1 MNKII
6 TVILFLLVSSQLF
19 SQGFTVEKY
28 IDRYKSVAIEEMRR
42 SGIPASITLA
52 QGILESENGNGSL
65 TLRSNNHF
73 GIKCKSSWTGETVYH
88 NDDEQGECFRK
99 YSNPEESYR
108 DHSDFLKTS
117 DRYSLLFTLDPINYK
132 GWAFGLKKAGYAT
145 NPRYPQILINY
156 IEKYNLQQ
164 YTLLGMTP
172 ADDNI
177 TAVDKLQYE
186 ALPTK
191 LDQTGEPQLVKTQ
204 HFGLNAV
211 HVSRGTSLL
220 AVASGFDI
228 PLYRLME
235 FNDLISEG
243 ILTKDQWLYLERKNK
258 TAEVPV
264 HTTASG
270 ETIYDIAQYYGV
282 QLSSILKYNNMDK
295 DALTAPGTV
304 IHLQPTESKAVAD
317 IIHEV
322 RPKESLFSIS
332 KKYDVSISTLK
343 VLNKLSSD
351 DLTVGQR
358 LIISNK

>member
-6 TVILFLLVSSQLF
+6 TFVLFLLVSNQLF
-19 SQGFTVEKY
+19 SQGLTVEQY

-42 SGIPASITLA
+42 SAIPAAITLA

-73 GIKCKSSWTGETVYH
+73 GIKCKSNWTGETVYH

-99 YSNPEESYR
+99 YSNPEESYK
-108 DHSDFLKTS
+108 DHSDFLKAG
-117 DRYSLLFTLDPINYK
+117 DRYSQLFKLDPINYK
-132 GWAFGLKKAGYAT
+132 GWALGLKKAGYAT

-164 YTLLGMTP
+164 YTLQGITP
-172 ADDNI
+172 ADNNVA
-177 TAVDKLQYE
+177 AVDVSPYKDLSSKQ
-186 ALPTK
+186 
-191 LDQTGEPQLVKTQ
+191 DQMGEPQLVKTQ
-204 HFGLNAV
+204 RFGLNAV
-211 HVSRGTSLL
+211 YVSKGTSLL

-243 ILTKDQWLYLERKNK
+243 ILTRDQWLYLERKNK
-258 TAEVPV
+258 ISEVPV
-264 HTTASG
+264 HSTASG
-270 ETIYDIAQYYGV
+270 ETIYDIAQYHGV
-282 QLSSILKYNNMDK
+282 QLSYVLKYNGLDK

-304 IHLQPTESKAVAD
+304 IHLQPTETKTVSD

-332 KKYDVSISTLK
+332 KKYDV
-343 VLNKLSSD
+343 V
-351 DLTVGQR
+351 
-358 LIISNK
+358 

>member
-6 TVILFLLVSSQLF
+6 TVILFLLVSNQLF
-19 SQGFTVEKY
+19 SQGFTVEQY

-42 SGIPASITLA
+42 SGIPAAITLA

-73 GIKCKSSWTGETVYH
+73 GIKCKSNWTGQTVYH

-108 DHSDFLKTS
+108 DHSDFLKTG
-117 DRYSLLFTLDPINYK
+117 DRYAQLFILDPINYK
-132 GWAFGLKKAGYAT
+132 SWAFGLKKAGYAT
-145 NPRYPQILINY
+145 NPRYPQILISY

-164 YTLLGMTP
+164 YTLLGMTQG
-172 ADDNI
+172 DDNI
-177 TAVDKLQYE
+177 AKADKSQYE
-186 ALPTK
+186 VLPVK
-191 LDQTGEPQLVKTQ
+191 LEETEEPQLVKTQ
-204 HFGLNAV
+204 RFGLNAV
-211 HVSRGTSLL
+211 HVSKGTSLL

-235 FNDLISEG
+235 FNDLLSEG
-243 ILTKDQWLYLERKNK
+243 ILNKDQWLYLERKNII
-258 TAEVPV
+258 AEIPV
-264 HTTASG
+264 HTTTSG
-270 ETIYDIAQYYGV
+270 ESIYDIAQNYGV
-282 QLSSILKYNNMDK
+282 QLSYVLLYNSLDK
-295 DALTAPGTV
+295 DILAAPGTV
-304 IHLQPTESKAVAD
+304 IHLQPTESKTVAD

-322 RPKESLFSIS
+322 QPKESLFSIS

-343 VLNKLSSD
+343 VLNNLSSD